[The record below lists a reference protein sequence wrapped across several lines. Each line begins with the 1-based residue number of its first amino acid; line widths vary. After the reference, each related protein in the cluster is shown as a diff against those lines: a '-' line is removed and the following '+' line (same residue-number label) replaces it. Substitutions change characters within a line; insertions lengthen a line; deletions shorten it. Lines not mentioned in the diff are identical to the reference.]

1 MKMTLFAS
9 IAEIKSKLLKK
20 PKALYMITSINNDVL
35 WFRGL
40 VV

>member
-1 MKMTLFAS
+1 MMMIYSAPTV
-9 IAEIKSKLLKK
+9 EIKSKLLKK
-20 PKALYMITSINNDVL
+20 PKALYMIISINNDVL